1 MQERQFC
8 DFRELQVWNKSRSLL
23 LALFS
28 ATATFPKKGSYDL
41 TDRIRHDGLAIAAN
55 IMKACNKLAKTETT
69 HFFKRAWQAA
79 GNLEDDLRTAQYR
92 GLLNDPL
99 YAQFARETTTVKGM
113 LAAYIK

>member
-23 LALFS
+23 LALFN

-41 TDRIRHDGLAIAAN
+41 TARIRHDCLAIAAN
-55 IMKACNKLAKTETT
+55 IVRACDRLAKAETGR
-69 HFFKRAWQAA
+69 FFKSAWQAA
-79 GNLEDDLRTAQYR
+79 SNLEADLRSAQYR

-99 YAQFARETTTVKGM
+99 YAQFAREATTVKGM